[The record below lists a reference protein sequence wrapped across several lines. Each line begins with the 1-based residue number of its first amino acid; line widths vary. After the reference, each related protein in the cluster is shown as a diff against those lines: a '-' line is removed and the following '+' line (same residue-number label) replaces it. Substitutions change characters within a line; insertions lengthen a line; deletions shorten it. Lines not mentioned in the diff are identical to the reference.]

1 MEKRTKT
8 QIVAES
14 VVEAVKEEAAGIV
27 AMIPGGG
34 KVASKMIVVAQKAS
48 EKAGKELENTKLPVK
63 YMQSVKFCC
72 KKNQG
77 ILGDQRRELEMIFTN
92 EYKSFEN
99 ESLEDI
105 EAFIDTYVGREMDTG
120 EIFDYEIKDDYLW
133 IHLNESERFL
143 YDGECLQK
151 TLNALNTLLRQ
162 EVFERFEVLGYDED

>member
-8 QIVAES
+8 QIVAEN

-27 AMIPGGG
+27 EMIPGVG
-34 KVASKMIVVAQKAS
+34 KVASKMIVVAQKAG
-48 EKAGKELENTKLPVK
+48 EKAGKELENAKPPIK
-63 YMQSVKFCC
+63 YMQSVNFCC
-72 KKNQG
+72 KKNQY
-77 ILGDQRRELEMIFTN
+77 ISGDQRRELEMIFTN

-105 EAFIDTYVGREMDTG
+105 ESFIDTYVGRDMDTG

-143 YDGECLQK
+143 YDGDCLQK

-162 EVFERFEVLGYDED
+162 EVFERYEVLGNDED